1 MVTNY
6 WLKRRGSTNTTLVC
20 TSPLFKGKLNAE
32 CPCKAEIRVV
42 RSKSATGRVYHRIS
56 RSSVFEH
63 TQCAI
68 IFPRASA
75 KGIIQLDSF
84 QQYAESTP
92 DATGRQMRNSTHCV
106 GLERGTSMN
115 PA

>member
-6 WLKRRGSTNTTLVC
+6 WQTQSGREAQTQL
-20 TSPLFKGKLNAE
+20 LFVHHGFLIGKLNAE
-32 CPCKAEIRVV
+32 CPCKADIRVV
-42 RSKSATGRVYHRIS
+42 RSKSATGPVCYRIS
-56 RSSVFEH
+56 CGSVFVH

-68 IFPRASA
+68 IFPKASA

-92 DATGRQMRNSTHCV
+92 AAVRDF
-106 GLERGTSMN
+106 
-115 PA
+115 